1 MTQGRRSD
9 DGHNQISEAHAS
21 QEPYMSEFIVRV
33 TCFELNYRGQVA
45 GQIAEAFVPVEAKD
59 EDEACQRAV
68 LWHGDNGVAV
78 EDDDLQW
85 QCIDLPRALVFKATK
100 CLEVTASE
108 LEVFLSLTQGLSGAK
123 VIGRSTSQTM
133 GSEQV

>member
-1 MTQGRRSD
+1 
-9 DGHNQISEAHAS
+9 
-21 QEPYMSEFIVRV
+21 MSNFIVRV
-33 TCFELNYRGQVA
+33 TCYALNPLGQVA

-85 QCIDLPRALVFKATK
+85 QCIDPARALAFKATK

-108 LEVFLSLTQGLSGAK
+108 LDVFLSLTQGLTGAK
-123 VIGRSTSQTM
+123 VIGRSTSLAM
-133 GSEQV
+133 DAEQA

>member
-1 MTQGRRSD
+1 
-9 DGHNQISEAHAS
+9 
-21 QEPYMSEFIVRV
+21 MSNFIVRV
-33 TCFELNYRGQVA
+33 TCFELNYLGQVA
-45 GQIAEAFVPVEAKD
+45 GQIAEAFVPVEAQD

-85 QCIDLPRALVFKATK
+85 QCIDPARALLFKATK

-108 LEVFLSLTQGLSGAK
+108 FDVFLSLTQGLTGAK
-123 VIGRSTSQTM
+123 VIGRSNTPAMS
-133 GSEQV
+133 SETA

>member
-1 MTQGRRSD
+1 
-9 DGHNQISEAHAS
+9 
-21 QEPYMSEFIVRV
+21 MSNFIVRV
-33 TCFELNYRGQVA
+33 TCFELNYLGQVA
-45 GQIAEAFVPVEAKD
+45 GQIAEAFVPVEAQD

-85 QCIDLPRALVFKATK
+85 QCIDPARALLFKATK

-108 LEVFLSLTQGLSGAK
+108 LDVFLSLTQGLTGAK
-123 VIGRSTSQTM
+123 VIGRSTSPAL
-133 GSEQV
+133 GAEPA